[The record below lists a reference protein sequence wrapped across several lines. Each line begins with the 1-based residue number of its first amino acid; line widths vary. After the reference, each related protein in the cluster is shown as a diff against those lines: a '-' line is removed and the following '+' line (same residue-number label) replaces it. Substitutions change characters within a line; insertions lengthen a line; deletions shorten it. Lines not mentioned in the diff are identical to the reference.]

1 MKPVPLRTLI
11 GNALALKVLAGAGS
25 RYKPGKRK
33 QRVSKREKTRQFW
46 ANNPD
51 VKPWP
56 LRPRLAN
63 KHTIERRKKK

>member
-1 MKPVPLRTLI
+1 MILLKNLI
-11 GNALALKVLAGAGS
+11 GNALALKVLAGKGS

-46 ANNPD
+46 ADNPD

-63 KHTIERRKKK
+63 KTTIERRKKK